1 MRKHYYTILMC
12 IVGLLVGVGL
22 SGSVTYGAGGS
33 ISIVDKDVDTAT
45 PTDSSEETTE
55 TSTEE
60 GTTEKPST
68 GGNPSSPSEGRTVI
82 TGTVNYNGLT
92 IFNNEAIAGLTEQY
106 NKTQEEKREVQQN
119 LNMMLTNQN
128 DFIELLH
135 ELDDM
140 IIEYQEKLDVLE
152 EKKEIAGNTA
162 IALQDSLEKAQ
173 LEEDAQMEK
182 VKSHIKSEYE
192 NGTYTYM
199 DALFNAVDYT
209 DIVNKTE
216 YINAVDKYDEDLLA
230 NLREK
235 RQLIADKKALL
246 EMLTSDIGTL
256 QQAYEEEQDTIELLS
271 TTKEEQIKKYQKE
284 IDSKKA
290 ELAAIEAL
298 ERQQTAQISQ
308 IESSYRAQLFS
319 MNVVARQYNGDKF
332 LWPMPAGTEI
342 SSYYGPRVAPTAGA
356 TTYHRGIDIPCPEGS
371 EVIAVAPG
379 QVIYVG
385 YLGNGGNAVIVDHG
399 SGISTCYFHLSSFNC
414 AVGQSVTAGQVIAL
428 SGNTGVSTGPHLHF
442 AVRVD
447 GEYVNPLSYYDNIS
461 QPADSG
467 SESGGNT
474 PAPETPEEPTTEES
488 TTEQQSSNTE

>member
-12 IVGLLVGVGL
+12 IVGLLAGVGL
-22 SGSVTYGAGGS
+22 SGSVSYGAE
-33 ISIVDKDVDTAT
+33 IRPKTVIQKDVDTAS
-45 PTDSSEETTE
+45 PSDSTEDTTQETTTE
-55 TSTEE
+55 SGESST
-60 GTTEKPST
+60 PST
-68 GGNPSSPSEGRTVI
+68 SGNGSSTV
-82 TGTVNYNGLT
+82 TVVPGTINYNGLT

-119 LNMMLTNQN
+119 LNIMLTNQN

-140 IIEYQEKLDVLE
+140 IIEYQDKMDVLE
-152 EKKEIAGNTA
+152 EKKQIAANTTV
-162 IALQDSLEKAQ
+162 ALQDSLEKAQ
-173 LEEDAQMEK
+173 AEEDAQVEK

-216 YINAVDKYDEDLLA
+216 YIQAVDRYDEQLLTDL
-230 NLREK
+230 RDK

-256 QQAYEEEQDTIELLS
+256 QLAYEEEQDTLELLS
-271 TTKEEQIKKYQKE
+271 LTKEEQINEYQKE

-298 ERQQTAQISQ
+298 ERQQTAQIAQ

-319 MNVVARQYNGDKF
+319 MNVVTRQYNGDKF
-332 LWPMPAGTEI
+332 LWPMPAGTTI

-356 TTYHRGIDIPCPEGS
+356 TSYHRGIDIPCPEGS
-371 EVIAVAPG
+371 DVIAVAPG

-385 YLGNGGNAVIVDHG
+385 YLGNGGNCVIVDHG
-399 SGISTCYFHLSSFNC
+399 SGISTCYFHLSTFNC
-414 AVGQSVTAGQVIAL
+414 VVGQSVTAGQTIAF

-447 GEYVNPLSYYDNIS
+447 GEYVNPLAYYDNIS
-461 QPADSG
+461 QPSDSG
-467 SESGGNT
+467 SDSGGST
-474 PAPETPEEPTTEES
+474 PEPETTEQPTTEEQ
-488 TTEQQSSNTE
+488 TTEDQNSNTE